1 MRKIQLKDAKANF
14 SAVVDQATQ
23 GKPSVITL
31 HGEFRS
37 FQAVL
42 DGLIEQGLSV
52 ARSAYALA
60 LMQMNCVL

>member
-1 MRKIQLKDAKANF
+1 
-14 SAVVDQATQ
+14 VVDQATQ